1 MATLIPMLLFP
12 LLFFIIGMSLDKT
25 VEKAEENM
33 TVAIIDGGDSSLAR
47 FLKEQEILKPVESTA
62 IEDDLKNGDILLA
75 VEIPAGHDESIAAE
89 RPVTLVLTYDNASQ
103 ASQLAMNTVRNL
115 IDSYSAAIVR
125 QRLETRNI
133 GEELLTPVLIET
145 RVTDKEAGMGK
156 FMLSLLLPLM
166 LVTFCVSGPMG
177 AAADLGAG
185 EKERGTL
192 EPLLTTQAGRLSLL
206 WGKFFAVTIMGLL
219 GTAASLVGLYITT
232 RLDIGLFQGAS
243 VSLEVKNILLVGIVT
258 MLMTMVFSALELA
271 ISIFARSF
279 KEAQTY
285 LSPLMMIS
293 FVPTYAT
300 YMLDAKNIDLFYF
313 HIPLANITCIIKE
326 FLAGIYN
333 YTHMG
338 ITFAWIIVYIVGAI
352 LFARYMFGKEEV
364 VFRA

>member
-1 MATLIPMLLFP
+1 
-12 LLFFIIGMSLDKT
+12 
-25 VEKAEENM
+25 M
-33 TVAIIDGGDSSLAR
+33 TVAIIDGGNSSLAR

-75 VEIPAGHDESIAAE
+75 VEIPAGLDESIAAE

-115 IDSYSAAIVR
+115 IDSYAAAIVR

-145 RVTDKEAGMGK
+145 RLTDKEAGMGK

-177 AAADLGAG
+177 AAVDLGAG

-206 WGKFFAVTIMGLL
+206 WGKFIAVTIMGLL
-219 GTAASLVGLYITT
+219 GTAASLAGLYITT

-243 VSLEVKNILLVGIVT
+243 VSLEVKNILLIGIVI